1 MSNAGF
7 IENRTDAAESR
18 RSIESEDRDLSV
30 EINFPGAL
38 LLRCDDRSGQ

>member
-18 RSIESEDRDLSV
+18 RFVESEDRDLSV
-30 EINFPGAL
+30 EINFPSTL
-38 LLRCDDRSGQ
+38 LLRCDDRAPQ